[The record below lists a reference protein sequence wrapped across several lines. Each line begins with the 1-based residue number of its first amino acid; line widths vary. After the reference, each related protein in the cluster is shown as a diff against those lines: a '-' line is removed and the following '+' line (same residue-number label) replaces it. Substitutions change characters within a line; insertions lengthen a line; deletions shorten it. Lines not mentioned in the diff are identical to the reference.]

1 MPPSQ
6 AFQSLTAREQREREL
21 REQHTPS
28 HPPLPANYARTH
40 PHRQHG
46 QRFTP
51 PPPSN
56 LYRQPPPTYTPPPAP
71 VFDPEE
77 LERQRDLEQRQREQ
91 AHYDQALAA
100 SQREQ
105 YDAHSR
111 EQAKLAN
118 IATLHQMFPA
128 LDEEIVQVV
137 LEASGEDLGAAIDR
151 LLEM

>member
-1 MPPSQ
+1 M
-6 AFQSLTAREQREREL
+6 
-21 REQHTPS
+21 
-28 HPPLPANYARTH
+28 
-40 PHRQHG
+40 
-46 QRFTP
+46 
-51 PPPSN
+51 
-56 LYRQPPPTYTPPPAP
+56 
-71 VFDPEE
+71 FDPEE
-77 LERQRDLEQRQREQ
+77 LERQRDLEERQREQ